1 MGWRFRKSIKLG
13 KHLRINVSN
22 KGVGMSAGVKGAR
35 IGFNSK
41 GVYTSVSIPG
51 TGLSRID
58 YISKNKTKAG
68 AAQAENCSAGLAL
81 PAKLKPELNSAVW
94 IITGIVAFLFSHV
107 LGIFIFVIYFLM
119 LYGFTYTPELKNL
132 KPAREAFE
140 RGNVFLLEDK
150 YDLALINFEEVNNMF
165 PDLPEVISALAM
177 LYFKTGNYVKAKI
190 YLRKYLAVHPNDDTA
205 KEWLTEATQKA

>member
-13 KHLRINVSN
+13 KHLRLNVSN
-22 KGVGMSAGVKGAR
+22 KGVGMSAGIKGAR

-41 GVYTSVSIPG
+41 GVYTSASIPG

-58 YISKNKTKAG
+58 YISKSKTKAG
-68 AAQAENCSAGLAL
+68 TGQAENSSAGLAL
-81 PAKLKPELNSAVW
+81 PAKLKPELNSTVW
-94 IITGIVAFLFSHV
+94 IIVGLVSLLFSRL
-107 LGIFIFVIYFLM
+107 LGIFIFIIYFAM
-119 LYGFTYTPELKNL
+119 LYGLTHTPELKNL

-165 PDLPEVISALAM
+165 PDLPEVVSVLAM

-190 YLRKYLAVHPNDDTA
+190 YLRKHLALHPNDDTA
-205 KEWLTEATQKA
+205 REWLSEATRNA